1 MFLSLDFPTA
11 DRGGRVFDY
20 VARIVME
27 DGSVFTSKKYL
38 STSFYKPRRHEDK
51 TQSFWFDAMDL
62 PETGRYRVAVVARNC
77 FGGESAPIFSRT
89 YESVPGKS
97 SIPQT

>member
-1 MFLSLDFPTA
+1 
-11 DRGGRVFDY
+11 
-20 VARIVME
+20 
-27 DGSVFTSKKYL
+27 
-38 STSFYKPRRHEDK
+38 
-51 TQSFWFDAMDL
+51 MDL